1 MGKIQ
6 FNLNQCETKRANSL
20 SNNDVVYVFESRKGD
35 IYVVTHS
42 SGLNLVS
49 SKDLLCDHI
58 EFIHLNKLNGLPS
71 DLAYA
76 ILEGKDNELWI
87 NFENHIC
94 KYNPV
99 ENTIDTY
106 DRFYF
111 HSHLAVSEVPF
122 IRDKNNGMYV
132 ALNREVLY
140 LNLDKLKKPVCS
152 TYCFHRCEDPKEL

>member
-1 MGKIQ
+1 MYLKV
-6 FNLNQCETKRANSL
+6 A
-20 SNNDVVYVFESRKGD
+20 
-35 IYVVTHS
+35 THS

-111 HSHLAVSEVPF
+111 HSSG
-122 IRDKNNGMYV
+122 IKTM
-132 ALNREVLY
+132 
-140 LNLDKLKKPVCS
+140 VCM
-152 TYCFHRCEDPKEL
+152 

>member
-76 ILEGKDNELWI
+76 ILEGKVMSCGLILRIISVNI
-87 NFENHIC
+87 
-94 KYNPV
+94 
-99 ENTIDTY
+99 
-106 DRFYF
+106 
-111 HSHLAVSEVPF
+111 
-122 IRDKNNGMYV
+122 IR
-132 ALNREVLY
+132 LRIL
-140 LNLDKLKKPVCS
+140 
-152 TYCFHRCEDPKEL
+152 